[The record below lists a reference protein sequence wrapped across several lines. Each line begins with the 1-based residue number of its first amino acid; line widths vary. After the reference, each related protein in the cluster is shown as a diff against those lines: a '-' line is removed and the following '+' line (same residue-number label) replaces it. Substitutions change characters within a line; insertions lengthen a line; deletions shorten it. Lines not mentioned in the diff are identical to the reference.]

1 MFVDGTTIEQTPAGH
16 LPTLARILL
25 VTDFSP
31 CSEAAVP
38 VARLLAE
45 SYGGSVTA
53 AHVILR
59 DEDLGPAEAVI
70 GTPEELAAIAENQM
84 TAFLTRNSLG
94 EAESIITSGPFEE
107 AIATLVTERE
117 FDGVV
122 IGTHGRSGVG
132 KLLLGSIAQRIF
144 NAAPCPVLTV
154 SPRARRSGGVEGKRK
169 ILYAPRLSDASLK
182 ALPYALSLAK
192 TMDAELLLVHV
203 LESSE
208 LIAQQGRINEDLS
221 EMLPPEARGWCRF
234 NNLVLTGDP
243 ASEIVRVAAE
253 YGVDLIV

>member
-1 MFVDGTTIEQTPAGH
+1 MFTGRAATEQLAAGP

-45 SYGGSVTA
+45 SYGGTVTA

-59 DEDLGPAEAVI
+59 DQDLGPNEAVI
-70 GTPEELAAIAENQM
+70 GTPEEIAAIAENQM

-107 AIATLVTERE
+107 AIATLVTERD

-122 IGTHGRSGVG
+122 IGTHG
-132 KLLLGSIAQRIF
+132 
-144 NAAPCPVLTV
+144 
-154 SPRARRSGGVEGKRK
+154 
-169 ILYAPRLSDASLK
+169 
-182 ALPYALSLAK
+182 
-192 TMDAELLLVHV
+192 
-203 LESSE
+203 
-208 LIAQQGRINEDLS
+208 
-221 EMLPPEARGWCRF
+221 
-234 NNLVLTGDP
+234 
-243 ASEIVRVAAE
+243 
-253 YGVDLIV
+253 